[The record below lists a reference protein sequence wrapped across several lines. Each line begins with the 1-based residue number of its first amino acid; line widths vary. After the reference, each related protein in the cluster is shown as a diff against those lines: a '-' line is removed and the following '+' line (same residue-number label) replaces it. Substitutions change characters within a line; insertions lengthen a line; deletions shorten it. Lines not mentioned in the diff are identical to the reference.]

1 MTRFLTMKRLGILFC
16 SLFAISL
23 AGVFA
28 YQYFVIDP
36 EEKCVAQKRW
46 WYAEESRCVTPTYLP
61 DITGRP
67 AGVSRAE
74 ASNEQNRQLVELEH
88 KMAAEEAA
96 RQAQTDRDRATVES
110 KRGI

>member
-1 MTRFLTMKRLGILFC
+1 MTRFLTTKRLGVLFVT
-16 SLFAISL
+16 LFGIAMVGML
-23 AGVFA
+23 AFQHFYV
-28 YQYFVIDP
+28 DP
-36 EEKCVAQKRW
+36 EEKCLANGRW
-46 WYAEESRCVTPTYLP
+46 WYAEGRECVTPTYLP

-74 ASNEQNRQLVELEH
+74 WSRQKNRELVDIEHQLE
-88 KMAAEEAA
+88 AEKAA